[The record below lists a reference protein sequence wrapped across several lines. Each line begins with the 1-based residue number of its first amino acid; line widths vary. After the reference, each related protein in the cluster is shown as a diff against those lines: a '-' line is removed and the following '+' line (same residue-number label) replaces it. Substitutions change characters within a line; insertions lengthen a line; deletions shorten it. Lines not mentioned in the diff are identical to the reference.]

1 MNDQEFTTFI
11 TALEFAA
18 EKHRFQRRKDEKESA
33 YITHPIQ
40 LVEQLWNIGEVRDS
54 SVLTAALMHD
64 VIEDTSTEDAE
75 IAAKF
80 GQKILG
86 IVKEVSDDKTL
97 PKLIRK
103 ALQVEHASSLSFE
116 AKLVKLADK
125 ICNVRDI
132 RLNTPSPAKWPHDR
146 KVKYIEWCKQVVDR
160 MRGTNP
166 LLEAAFDAEF
176 AASYAN
182 LLSNS

>member
-54 SVLTAALMHD
+54 DILTAALLHD
-64 VIEDTSTEDAE
+64 VLEDTSTEDSE
-75 IAAKF
+75 IGFKFSAKV
-80 GQKILG
+80 LG

-97 PKLIRK
+97 QKQDRK
-103 ALQVEHASSLSFE
+103 ALQVEHASKISFE
-116 AKLVKLADK
+116 AKTIKLADK

-132 RLNTPSPAKWPHDR
+132 RLNAPSPLKWSHER
-146 KVKYIEWCKQVVDR
+146 KVEYIEWSKQVVDQ

-166 LLEAAFDAEF
+166 LLEAAFDAEHD
-176 AASYAN
+176 ATYHN
-182 LLSNS
+182 LFPNS